1 MNGTSVRLALPP
13 TLQPSANNAR
23 WADAD
28 DALLTLGAYRSHAS
42 TSPWKADMME
52 DNDFSSAASDE
63 PSPYLTASH
72 RSGASPPPPVP

>member
-1 MNGTSVRLALPP
+1 MMNGTSVRLALPP

-42 TSPWKADMME
+42 PSPWKADMME
-52 DNDFSSAASDE
+52 DMFSRVL
-63 PSPYLTASH
+63 PLTSLLLT
-72 RSGASPPPPVP
+72 